1 MRIKGEIKG
10 IFIIFSGLLVT
21 KNGLRRG
28 SDTIK
33 TYIEATETE
42 LKQHGDSSNN
52 KGYNNLFKD
61 ERITLKELS
70 DHTDI
75 IISQADKQG
84 AAIVMGVKHYVDEA
98 HSQLNYKDHYKKLNK
113 DPATTN
119 AKLVDD
125 TIQRFKKA
133 KLLKEKIADRLKVS
147 NPKTP
152 EFYMQP
158 KIRNKDNSG

>member
-1 MRIKGEIKG
+1 MD
-10 IFIIFSGLLVT
+10 V
-21 KNGLRRG
+21 
-28 SDTIK
+28 
-33 TYIEATETE
+33 
-42 LKQHGDSSNN
+42 
-52 KGYNNLFKD
+52 KD
-61 ERITLKELS
+61 
-70 DHTDI
+70 
-75 IISQADKQG
+75 
-84 AAIVMGVKHYVDEA
+84 YVNEA
-98 HSQLNYKDHYKKLNK
+98 HPQLNNKDHYKKLNK